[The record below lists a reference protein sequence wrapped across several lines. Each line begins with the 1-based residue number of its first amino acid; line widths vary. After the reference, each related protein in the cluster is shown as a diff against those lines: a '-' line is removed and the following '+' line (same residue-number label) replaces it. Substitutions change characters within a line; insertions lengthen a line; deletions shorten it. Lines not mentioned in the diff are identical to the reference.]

1 MVTTSVYVN
10 TTGHSN
16 DDDLIENI
24 DSDGGLDRV
33 QRLHDVIEE
42 ILYSMEDEPNFT
54 IKIIDE

>member
-10 TTGHSN
+10 TTGRSN

-24 DSDGGLDRV
+24 DSDGGLDRI
-33 QRLHDVIEE
+33 QRLQNVIEE
-42 ILYSMEDEPNFT
+42 ILYSMEDESNFT

>member
-10 TTGHSN
+10 TTGHAS
-16 DDDLIENI
+16 DDDLIGNV

-33 QRLHDVIEE
+33 QRLLVIIEE
-42 ILYSMEDEPNFT
+42 ALYSLEDEPSFT